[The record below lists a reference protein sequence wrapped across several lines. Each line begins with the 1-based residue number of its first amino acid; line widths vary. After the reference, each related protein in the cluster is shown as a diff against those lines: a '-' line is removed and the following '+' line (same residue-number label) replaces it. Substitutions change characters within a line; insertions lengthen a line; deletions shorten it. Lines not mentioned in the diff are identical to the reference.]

1 MSPDALAQARG
12 RLEALRAVEN
22 PLELQLRAAAVLSRV
37 LGDFGEPVVVGGSA
51 VSFYT
56 GGAYLSRDVDLVAH
70 AEPAV
75 LRERLEAVGF
85 ERRGSAWVH
94 RELDV
99 VVDFPTPPLAGDYS
113 RVVHVHTED
122 GPVAVIGL
130 EDLLVDRLNAAVHWN
145 DAEAR
150 EWCVTMLAVHRDVD
164 LEYLERRASEEGL
177 GEALRAVRQDAE
189 ALASEGSFQE
199 ESR

>member
-22 PLELQLRAAAVLSRV
+22 PLELQLRTAAVLSRV

-70 AEPAV
+70 AEPAA

-99 VVDFPTPPLAGDYS
+99 AVDFPTPPLAGDYS
-113 RVVHVHTED
+113 RVVRVHTED

-130 EDLLVDRLNAAVHWN
+130 EDLLVDRLNAAVRWN
-145 DAEAR
+145 DSEAR

-164 LEYLERRASEEGL
+164 LEYLERRALEEDL

-189 ALASEGSFQE
+189 ALASEE
-199 ESR
+199 PR